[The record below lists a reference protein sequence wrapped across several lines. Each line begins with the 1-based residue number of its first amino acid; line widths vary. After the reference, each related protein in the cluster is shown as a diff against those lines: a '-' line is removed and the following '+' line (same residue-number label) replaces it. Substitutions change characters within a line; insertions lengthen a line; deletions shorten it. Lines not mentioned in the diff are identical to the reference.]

1 MNNTRSQVANV
12 VKVKNDIFLY
22 PKTSRGFT
30 DLTTVI
36 KTNDKGALVQL
47 EISLLLAMQRNSK

>member
-12 VKVKNDIFLY
+12 VKVKDDIFFY

-47 EISLLLAMQRNSK
+47 EISLLLAM